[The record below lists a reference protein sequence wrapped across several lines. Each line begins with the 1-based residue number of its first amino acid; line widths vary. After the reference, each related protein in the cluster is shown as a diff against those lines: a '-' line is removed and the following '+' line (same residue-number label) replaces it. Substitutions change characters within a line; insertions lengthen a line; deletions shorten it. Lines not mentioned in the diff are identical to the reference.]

1 MTRMDRVGISG
12 PIRLGRPLPLRLS
25 VSLAAVRRSA
35 AMAAVLISLSAC
47 WGLSGESR
55 SPGGEQVL
63 QSNLSVASAA
73 LAAGQPAIAQKL
85 YLALAE
91 RFDDAPEPV
100 LGLGYIALQT
110 ESPGE
115 AGEYF
120 RRAAKL
126 AVDAPGLRAEALLG
140 AARASLAQGDSGTAR
155 HHLSA
160 ARDLAEASSTIAWI
174 ENGLAVAAVFEEDYR
189 TAEAHYA
196 SALRQPAAHPRI
208 AANFVRMLVAS
219 ERIDEAER
227 TYGAYAASYWEE
239 GDRQTLQSL
248 IDGARRLPP
257 LPDRPDP
264 RLLLRLTGPEALP
277 ELATEAAYPA
287 EDGLRSGLEGLVL
300 TIGDRRFPPAPVT
313 TATSPAAAAPAIQL
327 PFEPRPG
334 ETVESVPATSGSI
347 PEGLLA
353 VRDVRSTRTTIPA
366 IATALPG
373 DFPSSSA
380 PSSGSSSRSDVLVL
394 RTDPAQA
401 TLERAPDVDAPAV
414 GSRWATSTDERLRR
428 DAGADVGPV
437 ESAVPGMGRLHSGL
451 MLVAPSSHS
460 PDSSDLHAPA
470 SGTATDWP
478 GTDSPGTDPKLHE
491 SGTDLASGLSSITA
505 GNEEWEH
512 RFGPGPAQSANALL
526 LTVSSD
532 DAPSPPDDGSLWAPS
547 SSDTAAYDSAADG
560 ATPEGAREVA
570 SAPASGSR
578 SATVEDEDGVL
589 QSEPSPMLV
598 VNVAILNDYSNYD
611 PFSAATAS
619 YRPFRLGSAVPQSD
633 YALWDPVWMPQGGG
647 SDPRTLVLA
656 AAQGHDD
663 WLPQVADAAPPEP
676 EPGDEWTVLLGTG
689 QRLTLGVDAAA
700 VAIASPEVADVQLL
714 TPRVLFVM
722 GRSLGR
728 TTVSVLGE
736 DGSVFEQDVSVVL
749 DLKPLRA
756 LLAGEPGLES
766 VQVEGL
772 ARGVA
777 LAGDVG
783 SQEEAKR
790 ALGLVT
796 ASLPEGVLIENNLDV
811 GVDLEPL
818 QALLAS
824 EPGLG
829 DVGVRQVG
837 RGVALTGEVAS
848 AEAADRAHG
857 LAVASL
863 PEGLPVENNLRVAF
877 DIEPLR
883 MVLAA
888 EPGLEGIQ
896 VRRLA
901 RGVALAGNVDS
912 PEAADRALGLAT
924 ASLPEG
930 TLIESNLDIGLDLG
944 PLRALLAGEPG
955 LGGVEVRRVGR
966 GFALTGEVAWAE
978 AADRAHR
985 LAVASLP
992 EAALVENNLRVAFD
1006 ILPLRAALAGEPG
1019 MSRVQVQELARG
1031 VALIGEVDSP
1041 EMAERALRL
1050 ATASLPE
1057 GLLVE
1062 NNLSLRLDLAPLDA
1076 LIAGEP
1082 GLQSVEV
1089 YRDGRGVALAGEVAS
1104 VEAAERAHR
1113 LAEAS
1118 LPEGTPV
1125 ENNLRVSFD
1134 IAPLRTALAGEP
1146 GLDRVRVKRFPRGVS
1161 LIGDV
1166 ASAEAV
1172 ERARRLAQASIPEG
1186 ISVDLELSV
1195 GLDLGPLRSLIAE
1208 DSGLVDVEVQ
1218 WLGRGVALT
1227 GEVASMGASD
1237 RAHRL
1242 AVASLPEDTPV
1253 ENGLR
1258 VAFDAEPIR
1267 ALLADEPEFDRV
1279 QVQRLA
1285 RSVALTG
1292 EVDSPEAADRAT
1304 RLASAALPEGILV
1317 ESQLDVEPDLK
1328 PLRALL
1334 AGEPGLHG
1342 VALERLG
1349 RGVALTGEVASAE
1362 ASERAHGLAVTSL
1375 PESLPVQNNLRTVI
1389 DTVPLLEVLTGE
1401 PGLER
1406 VQVKRL
1412 ARGVALTGY
1421 VDSPAAADRA
1431 LGLASASL
1439 PEGLLVE
1446 NNLTVGLGLEP
1457 LRALVPGE
1465 SGPDDLSPLRVFIAG
1480 EPGLEGVRVQRIGRG
1495 MALTGEV
1502 ASAEAADRAHRLVVA
1517 ALPETVLVENNLRV
1531 SFDME
1536 PLRAVL
1542 AAEQELAGIRVRRL
1556 PRGVELSGNV
1566 DSQESADR
1574 ALRLAAGS
1582 LPEGTLVENN
1592 LDVGLDLGPLRALLA
1607 GEPGLADVEIR
1618 RVGRGVVLTGE
1629 VASAEAAGRAHGLAA
1644 ASLPESLP
1652 VENNLRVEFD
1662 IVPLRVLLAGEA
1674 GLERVQVRRLARGVA
1689 LAGYVDS
1696 PDAADRAMGLASA
1709 SLPEGLP
1716 VENNLTV
1723 GLGLEPL
1730 RAFLAGEAGLDDLS
1744 PLRAFIAGEPGLD
1757 GVEVLRVGRGV
1768 ALTGEVASAEAADR
1782 AHRLAVAA
1790 LPEGV
1795 PVENN
1800 LRVVFDIVPLR
1811 VLLAGEAGLARVQV
1825 QRLARG
1831 VALAGYVDSAAAE
1844 DRALRLAAASLPEG
1858 LVVEN
1863 NLDVG
1868 LDLKP
1873 LRALLAGEPG
1883 LAGVEVRRVGRG
1895 VALTGAVASAEA
1907 ADRAYRLA
1915 AASLPDSLPVEN
1927 NLRVV
1932 FDVEPLRAVLA
1943 AEPGLEGVGVRQ
1955 LARGVALAGE
1965 VASPEAADRAYR
1977 LAAASLPEGLVVENN
1992 LEVGLDLEPLRALM
2006 SGEAGLEGVEVLRV
2020 GRGVALTG
2028 EVASADAADRAHRL
2042 AVAFLPESLPVENNL
2057 RVQFDIE
2064 PLRTVLG
2071 AEPGL
2076 EGIRVQRL
2084 ARGVALAGD
2093 IASPEAAERARR
2105 LAVASLPEGLLV
2117 ENNLSVVLD
2126 LAPLHALMVGEP
2138 GLEDVEVRRVGQG
2151 VALTGEVDSAEASDR
2166 AHRLAMASLPES
2178 LPVENNLRVV
2188 FDVGPLR
2195 AILAGEPELDRVQV
2209 QELGRGVVLT
2219 GEVASAE
2226 AFERA
2231 QRIATASLPEGVP
2244 VENSLRLV
2252 PDIEHLRAAL
2262 AGEPGLDRV
2271 QVQRLARGVA
2281 LSGDVDSPAAEDRA
2295 LGLAAASLAEGV
2307 PVENNLNVGL
2317 DLAPLRSLVAGEPG
2331 LKDVRVERTGR
2342 GVALIGEVGSAEV
2355 ADQAARLAAALLPE
2369 DMAVENNL
2377 RVVWDAEPLRALLAG
2392 SPELDRVQVQRLARS
2407 VVLSGEVASHAAA
2420 DLVFRLASASVPEG
2434 VPVEN
2439 TLDVR
2444 LDLAPLR
2451 VLIAGER
2458 DLRNVRVKRVGRGV
2472 ALSGEVGSA
2481 EASDRAH
2488 RLAVASLPEGVA
2500 VENGLRVAPDVGP
2513 LRVLLAGEPGLE
2525 RVHVQKLARG
2535 VALAGDVASP
2545 KAADRA
2551 LRLAAASLP
2560 EGMLVEDNLSVALDL
2575 APLEALMAAEEDF
2588 EGIRLNRI
2596 GRGVALTGEVGS
2608 QTEAERAARLAAA
2621 TLPESALVENNLR
2634 VVLDSGPLRA
2644 ALAGDPE
2651 FDRVHVLDLEH
2662 GLSLNGEVSSAVA
2675 AARAHRL
2682 AAVSLPADTPV
2693 ENNLRIAGPL
2703 QVNLEVQIA
2712 EVQRSIAEEFG
2723 FNWELFGR
2731 SAEGVLGG
2739 GFRIGRQLPPPL
2751 DDAGRPFIGRP
2762 GTIPTNVVDGLTS
2775 PSLILSRTWEEI
2787 GITGMVDALAKA
2799 GLANVLARP
2808 NVTANSGETA
2818 SFFSGGEFPLPSGFK
2833 DGVIVFEYKKYGVVL
2848 DFVPTIV
2855 DDGRVELTVR
2865 PEVSEPS
2872 QDNSVQVAGGV
2883 TVPVINVRR
2892 AETTVEMGDGESI
2905 VIAGLFSSASN
2916 EVQSGVPVL
2925 KDLPLLG
2932 AMFGH
2937 TSTRADELELIV
2949 TVTARLVQ
2957 AGPAPGEAVTAGSG
2971 QANNSYYY

>member
-1 MTRMDRVGISG
+1 MSALVRMFGRWSGRKGTSRVPQPVSAAGTAWLVRALFPIAVISALVTAGCGGGGLSSERPVGEAAELPANDLLEFEFPAGQPKEYRLPFRIPGFFHPYESRIEDCPEWVTLYPDQGILAGMAPAVPG
-12 PIRLGRPLPLRLS
+12 PFFCTYTITEADPGFRPQRSVTYGLRLAVDPADSLTLGEKNYTSLSRLS
-25 VSLAAVRRSA
+25 VGIPHNEELPKATGGVQPHTYSFTCGGGKLPPGMSFTPETRRFAGTPDASFHDSCTYTVADSSEPAQTDSEAVDVQVTGVSAQPLSLPEFVVPEN
-35 AMAAVLISLSAC
+35 VLHLRVGGRTRLAFRPADGGVLPYTYELHCPDPALGMFPAPSTLPP
-47 WGLSGESR
+47 GLGFGPQTRVLSGTPE
-55 SPGGEQVL
+55 
-63 QSNLSVASAA
+63 AA
-73 LAAGQPAIAQKL
+73 
-85 YLALAE
+85 
-91 RFDDAPEPV
+91 
-100 LGLGYIALQT
+100 
-110 ESPGE
+110 
-115 AGEYF
+115 
-120 RRAAKL
+120 
-126 AVDAPGLRAEALLG
+126 
-140 AARASLAQGDSGTAR
+140 
-155 HHLSA
+155 
-160 ARDLAEASSTIAWI
+160 
-174 ENGLAVAAVFEEDYR
+174 YR
-189 TAEAHYA
+189 G
-196 SALRQPAAHPRI
+196 P
-208 AANFVRMLVAS
+208 
-219 ERIDEAER
+219 DC
-227 TYGAYAASYWEE
+227 TYRASYWEE

-257 LPDRPDP
+257 LPDRPDS

-287 EDGLRSGLEGLVL
+287 EDGLRRGLEGLVL
-300 TIGDRRFPPAPVT
+300 TIGDRRFPAAPVA
-313 TATSPAAAAPAIQL
+313 TAMKPAAAAPAIQL
-327 PFEPRPG
+327 PSEARPE

-347 PEGLLA
+347 PESLLA

-366 IATALPG
+366 LSTALPG
-373 DFPSSSA
+373 DVPSSSA
-380 PSSGSSSRSDVLVL
+380 PPSGSSSRSDVLVL

-401 TLERAPDVDAPAV
+401 ILERSPNIDAPAV
-414 GSRWATSTDERLRR
+414 GLRWATSTDERLRR
-428 DAGADVGPV
+428 DAGADTGPV
-437 ESAVPGMGRLHSGL
+437 ESAVPGKDRLRSGL
-451 MLVAPSSHS
+451 VLVAPFSYS
-460 PDSSDLHAPA
+460 PDSTELHAPESA
-470 SGTATDWP
+470 TAKDWP
-478 GTDSPGTDPKLHE
+478 GTDRKPHE

-505 GNEEWEH
+505 GNEEWEP
-512 RFGPGPAQSANALL
+512 RFGPGPAQSANAFL
-526 LTVSSD
+526 LTVPSD
-532 DAPSPPDDGSLWAPS
+532 DAPSPPDDGSQWAPS
-547 SSDTAAYDSAADG
+547 SFDAVAHDSAADG

-570 SAPASGSR
+570 PAPASGSR
-578 SATVEDEDGVL
+578 SATIEDEDETLRSG
-589 QSEPSPMLV
+589 PGPTLV

-647 SDPRTLVLA
+647 TDPRTLILA

-736 DGSVFEQDVSVVL
+736 DGSVFERDVSVVL

-756 LLAGEPGLES
+756 LLAGEPGLEG

-783 SQEEAKR
+783 SQDEAER

-796 ASLPEGVLIENNLDV
+796 ASLPEGILIENNLDV

-818 QALLAS
+818 QALLES
-824 EPGLG
+824 EPDLG

-848 AEAADRAHG
+848 AEAAARAHG

-877 DIEPLR
+877 GIEPLR
-883 MVLAA
+883 TVLAA
-888 EPGLEGIQ
+888 E
-896 VRRLA
+896 
-901 RGVALAGNVDS
+901 
-912 PEAADRALGLAT
+912 
-924 ASLPEG
+924 
-930 TLIESNLDIGLDLG
+930 
-944 PLRALLAGEPG
+944 
-955 LGGVEVRRVGR
+955 
-966 GFALTGEVAWAE
+966 
-978 AADRAHR
+978 
-985 LAVASLP
+985 
-992 EAALVENNLRVAFD
+992 
-1006 ILPLRAALAGEPG
+1006 
-1019 MSRVQVQELARG
+1019 
-1031 VALIGEVDSP
+1031 
-1041 EMAERALRL
+1041 
-1050 ATASLPE
+1050 
-1057 GLLVE
+1057 
-1062 NNLSLRLDLAPLDA
+1062 
-1076 LIAGEP
+1076 
-1082 GLQSVEV
+1082 
-1089 YRDGRGVALAGEVAS
+1089 
-1104 VEAAERAHR
+1104 
-1113 LAEAS
+1113 
-1118 LPEGTPV
+1118 
-1125 ENNLRVSFD
+1125 
-1134 IAPLRTALAGEP
+1134 
-1146 GLDRVRVKRFPRGVS
+1146 K
-1161 LIGDV
+1161 
-1166 ASAEAV
+1166 
-1172 ERARRLAQASIPEG
+1172 
-1186 ISVDLELSV
+1186 
-1195 GLDLGPLRSLIAE
+1195 
-1208 DSGLVDVEVQ
+1208 
-1218 WLGRGVALT
+1218 
-1227 GEVASMGASD
+1227 
-1237 RAHRL
+1237 
-1242 AVASLPEDTPV
+1242 
-1253 ENGLR
+1253 
-1258 VAFDAEPIR
+1258 
-1267 ALLADEPEFDRV
+1267 
-1279 QVQRLA
+1279 
-1285 RSVALTG
+1285 
-1292 EVDSPEAADRAT
+1292 
-1304 RLASAALPEGILV
+1304 
-1317 ESQLDVEPDLK
+1317 
-1328 PLRALL
+1328 
-1334 AGEPGLHG
+1334 
-1342 VALERLG
+1342 
-1349 RGVALTGEVASAE
+1349 
-1362 ASERAHGLAVTSL
+1362 
-1375 PESLPVQNNLRTVI
+1375 
-1389 DTVPLLEVLTGE
+1389 
-1401 PGLER
+1401 
-1406 VQVKRL
+1406 
-1412 ARGVALTGY
+1412 
-1421 VDSPAAADRA
+1421 
-1431 LGLASASL
+1431 
-1439 PEGLLVE
+1439 
-1446 NNLTVGLGLEP
+1446 
-1457 LRALVPGE
+1457 
-1465 SGPDDLSPLRVFIAG
+1465 
-1480 EPGLEGVRVQRIGRG
+1480 
-1495 MALTGEV
+1495 
-1502 ASAEAADRAHRLVVA
+1502 
-1517 ALPETVLVENNLRV
+1517 
-1531 SFDME
+1531 
-1536 PLRAVL
+1536 
-1542 AAEQELAGIRVRRL
+1542 ELAGIRVRRL
-1556 PRGVELSGNV
+1556 PRGVDLSGNV

-1582 LPEGTLVENN
+1582 LPDGTLVEHN

-1607 GEPGLADVEIR
+1607 GEPGLADVEIQ

-1662 IVPLRVLLAGEA
+1662 
-1674 GLERVQVRRLARGVA
+1674 
-1689 LAGYVDS
+1689 
-1696 PDAADRAMGLASA
+1696 
-1709 SLPEGLP
+1709 
-1716 VENNLTV
+1716 
-1723 GLGLEPL
+1723 
-1730 RAFLAGEAGLDDLS
+1730 
-1744 PLRAFIAGEPGLD
+1744 
-1757 GVEVLRVGRGV
+1757 
-1768 ALTGEVASAEAADR
+1768 
-1782 AHRLAVAA
+1782 
-1790 LPEGV
+1790 
-1795 PVENN
+1795 
-1800 LRVVFDIVPLR
+1800 
-1811 VLLAGEAGLARVQV
+1811 
-1825 QRLARG
+1825 
-1831 VALAGYVDSAAAE
+1831 
-1844 DRALRLAAASLPEG
+1844 
-1858 LVVEN
+1858 
-1863 NLDVG
+1863 
-1868 LDLKP
+1868 
-1873 LRALLAGEPG
+1873 
-1883 LAGVEVRRVGRG
+1883 
-1895 VALTGAVASAEA
+1895 
-1907 ADRAYRLA
+1907 
-1915 AASLPDSLPVEN
+1915 
-1927 NLRVV
+1927 
-1932 FDVEPLRAVLA
+1932 VEPLRAVLA
-1943 AEPGLEGVGVRQ
+1943 AEPGLEEVDVRQ

-1992 LEVGLDLEPLRALM
+1992 LEAGLDLEPLRALM

-2126 LAPLHALMVGEP
+2126 LAPLHALMVSEP

-2151 VALTGEVDSAEASDR
+2151 VALTGEVESAEASDR

-2244 VENSLRLV
+2244 VENSLRVV

-2295 LGLAAASLAEGV
+2295 LRLAAASLAEGV

-2392 SPELDRVQVQRLARS
+2392 SPELDRVQVQRLARG

-2420 DLVFRLASASVPEG
+2420 DLAFRLASASVPEG
-2434 VPVEN
+2434 APVEN

-2451 VLIAGER
+2451 VLVAGER

-2575 APLEALMAAEEDF
+2575 APLKALMAAEEDF
-2588 EGIRLNRI
+2588 GGIRLNRI

-2651 FDRVHVLDLEH
+2651 FGRVHVLDLEH
-2662 GLSLNGEVSSAVA
+2662 GLSLNGEVSSAAA

-2751 DDAGRPFIGRP
+2751 DAAGRPLIGRP

-2883 TVPVINVRR
+2883 SRVRLHGIDAPESEQLCCAGDTAWQCGQHATR
-2892 AETTVEMGDGESI
+2892 ALTDRVDGRLVDCEERDLDRYGRIVALCRAGGSDLGAWLVAHGWALAYRRYSDAYVSDEASAEASRRGLWRGAFVEPWDWRAGERLLPTCLGGLRKEDPAPSDCRIKGNIARDGERI
-2905 VIAGLFSSASN
+2905 YHLPGGKYYGRTRIDPAKGERWFCAEAEARAAGWRRS
-2916 EVQSGVPVL
+2916 
-2925 KDLPLLG
+2925 
-2932 AMFGH
+2932 
-2937 TSTRADELELIV
+2937 R
-2949 TVTARLVQ
+2949 R
-2957 AGPAPGEAVTAGSG
+2957 
-2971 QANNSYYY
+2971 

>member
-1 MTRMDRVGISG
+1 M
-12 PIRLGRPLPLRLS
+12 
-25 VSLAAVRRSA
+25 
-35 AMAAVLISLSAC
+35 
-47 WGLSGESR
+47 
-55 SPGGEQVL
+55 
-63 QSNLSVASAA
+63 
-73 LAAGQPAIAQKL
+73 
-85 YLALAE
+85 
-91 RFDDAPEPV
+91 
-100 LGLGYIALQT
+100 
-110 ESPGE
+110 
-115 AGEYF
+115 
-120 RRAAKL
+120 
-126 AVDAPGLRAEALLG
+126 
-140 AARASLAQGDSGTAR
+140 
-155 HHLSA
+155 
-160 ARDLAEASSTIAWI
+160 
-174 ENGLAVAAVFEEDYR
+174 
-189 TAEAHYA
+189 
-196 SALRQPAAHPRI
+196 
-208 AANFVRMLVAS
+208 
-219 ERIDEAER
+219 
-227 TYGAYAASYWEE
+227 
-239 GDRQTLQSL
+239 
-248 IDGARRLPP
+248 
-257 LPDRPDP
+257 
-264 RLLLRLTGPEALP
+264 
-277 ELATEAAYPA
+277 
-287 EDGLRSGLEGLVL
+287 
-300 TIGDRRFPPAPVT
+300 
-313 TATSPAAAAPAIQL
+313 
-327 PFEPRPG
+327 
-334 ETVESVPATSGSI
+334 
-347 PEGLLA
+347 
-353 VRDVRSTRTTIPA
+353 
-366 IATALPG
+366 
-373 DFPSSSA
+373 
-380 PSSGSSSRSDVLVL
+380 
-394 RTDPAQA
+394 
-401 TLERAPDVDAPAV
+401 
-414 GSRWATSTDERLRR
+414 
-428 DAGADVGPV
+428 
-437 ESAVPGMGRLHSGL
+437 
-451 MLVAPSSHS
+451 
-460 PDSSDLHAPA
+460 
-470 SGTATDWP
+470 
-478 GTDSPGTDPKLHE
+478 
-491 SGTDLASGLSSITA
+491 
-505 GNEEWEH
+505 
-512 RFGPGPAQSANALL
+512 
-526 LTVSSD
+526 
-532 DAPSPPDDGSLWAPS
+532 
-547 SSDTAAYDSAADG
+547 
-560 ATPEGAREVA
+560 
-570 SAPASGSR
+570 
-578 SATVEDEDGVL
+578 
-589 QSEPSPMLV
+589 
-598 VNVAILNDYSNYD
+598 NVAILNDYSNYD

-647 SDPRTLVLA
+647 SDPRTLILA

-736 DGSVFEQDVSVVL
+736 DGSVFERDVSVVL

-756 LLAGEPGLES
+756 LLAGEPGLEG

-783 SQEEAKR
+783 SQDEAER

-796 ASLPEGVLIENNLDV
+796 ASLPEGILIENNLNV

-863 PEGLPVENNLRVAF
+863 PEGLPVENNLRVTF
-877 DIEPLR
+877 D
-883 MVLAA
+883 V
-888 EPGLEGIQ
+888 
-896 VRRLA
+896 
-901 RGVALAGNVDS
+901 
-912 PEAADRALGLAT
+912 
-924 ASLPEG
+924 
-930 TLIESNLDIGLDLG
+930 
-944 PLRALLAGEPG
+944 
-955 LGGVEVRRVGR
+955 
-966 GFALTGEVAWAE
+966 
-978 AADRAHR
+978 
-985 LAVASLP
+985 
-992 EAALVENNLRVAFD
+992 
-1006 ILPLRAALAGEPG
+1006 
-1019 MSRVQVQELARG
+1019 
-1031 VALIGEVDSP
+1031 
-1041 EMAERALRL
+1041 
-1050 ATASLPE
+1050 
-1057 GLLVE
+1057 
-1062 NNLSLRLDLAPLDA
+1062 
-1076 LIAGEP
+1076 
-1082 GLQSVEV
+1082 
-1089 YRDGRGVALAGEVAS
+1089 
-1104 VEAAERAHR
+1104 
-1113 LAEAS
+1113 
-1118 LPEGTPV
+1118 
-1125 ENNLRVSFD
+1125 
-1134 IAPLRTALAGEP
+1134 
-1146 GLDRVRVKRFPRGVS
+1146 
-1161 LIGDV
+1161 
-1166 ASAEAV
+1166 
-1172 ERARRLAQASIPEG
+1172 
-1186 ISVDLELSV
+1186 
-1195 GLDLGPLRSLIAE
+1195 
-1208 DSGLVDVEVQ
+1208 
-1218 WLGRGVALT
+1218 
-1227 GEVASMGASD
+1227 
-1237 RAHRL
+1237 
-1242 AVASLPEDTPV
+1242 
-1253 ENGLR
+1253 
-1258 VAFDAEPIR
+1258 
-1267 ALLADEPEFDRV
+1267 
-1279 QVQRLA
+1279 
-1285 RSVALTG
+1285 
-1292 EVDSPEAADRAT
+1292 
-1304 RLASAALPEGILV
+1304 
-1317 ESQLDVEPDLK
+1317 
-1328 PLRALL
+1328 
-1334 AGEPGLHG
+1334 
-1342 VALERLG
+1342 
-1349 RGVALTGEVASAE
+1349 
-1362 ASERAHGLAVTSL
+1362 
-1375 PESLPVQNNLRTVI
+1375 
-1389 DTVPLLEVLTGE
+1389 
-1401 PGLER
+1401 
-1406 VQVKRL
+1406 
-1412 ARGVALTGY
+1412 
-1421 VDSPAAADRA
+1421 
-1431 LGLASASL
+1431 
-1439 PEGLLVE
+1439 
-1446 NNLTVGLGLEP
+1446 
-1457 LRALVPGE
+1457 
-1465 SGPDDLSPLRVFIAG
+1465 
-1480 EPGLEGVRVQRIGRG
+1480 
-1495 MALTGEV
+1495 
-1502 ASAEAADRAHRLVVA
+1502 
-1517 ALPETVLVENNLRV
+1517 
-1531 SFDME
+1531 E

-1582 LPEGTLVENN
+1582 LPEGTLVEHN

-1607 GEPGLADVEIR
+1607 GEPGLADVEIQ

-1689 LAGYVDS
+1689 LTGHVDS
-1696 PDAADRAMGLASA
+1696 PAAADRAMGLASA

-1744 PLRAFIAGEPGLD
+1744 PLRAFIAGEPDLD

-1943 AEPGLEGVGVRQ
+1943 AEPGLEGVDVRQ

-2093 IASPEAAERARR
+2093 IASPEAADRARR

-2151 VALTGEVDSAEASDR
+2151 VALTGEVESAEASDR

-2244 VENSLRLV
+2244 VENSLRV
-2252 PDIEHLRAAL
+2252 APDIEHLRAAL

-2295 LGLAAASLAEGV
+2295 LRLAAASLAEGV

-2342 GVALIGEVGSAEV
+2342 GVALIGEVGSAVV

-2392 SPELDRVQVQRLARS
+2392 SPELDRVQVQRLAHG

-2420 DLVFRLASASVPEG
+2420 DLAFRLASASVPEG

-2651 FDRVHVLDLEH
+2651 FDRVHVFDFEH
-2662 GLSLNGEVSSAVA
+2662 GLSLNGEVSSAAA

-2751 DDAGRPFIGRP
+2751 DEAGRPFIGRP

>member
-1 MTRMDRVGISG
+1 MTRMDRVGISD
-12 PIRLGRPLPLRLS
+12 PVRLGRPLPLRLS
-25 VSLAAVRRSA
+25 VSLAAVRRAA

-115 AGEYF
+115 AGDYF
-120 RRAAKL
+120 RRAATL

-140 AARASLAQGDSGTAR
+140 AGRASLAQGDSGAAR

-160 ARDLAEASSTIAWI
+160 ARDLAEDSSTIAWI
-174 ENGLAVAAVFEEDYR
+174 ENGLAVAAVVEEDYR

-239 GDRQTLQSL
+239 GDRQALQSL

-257 LPDRPDP
+257 LPDRPDS

-300 TIGDRRFPPAPVT
+300 TIGDRRFPAAPVT
-313 TATSPAAAAPAIQL
+313 TATKPSAAAPAIQL
-327 PFEPRPG
+327 PSEPSPG
-334 ETVESVPATSGSI
+334 ETVESVSATSGSI

-353 VRDVRSTRTTIPA
+353 VRDLRSTQTKSPA
-366 IATALPG
+366 LATAPTG
-373 DFPSSSA
+373 DVPSSST
-380 PSSGSSSRSDVLVL
+380 PPSGSSSRSDVLVL
-394 RTDPAQA
+394 HTDPAQA
-401 TLERAPDVDAPAV
+401 TLERSPGVDAPAV
-414 GSRWATSTDERLRR
+414 GSRWATSTDERLWR
-428 DAGADVGPV
+428 DAGAYAGPM
-437 ESAVPGMGRLHSGL
+437 ESAVPGMGRLRSGL
-451 MLVAPSSHS
+451 MLVAPSSYS
-460 PDSSDLHAPA
+460 PDSSELHAPE
-470 SGTATDWP
+470 SGTAKDWP
-478 GTDSPGTDPKLHE
+478 GTDRKLHE

-547 SSDTAAYDSAADG
+547 LPDTAAYDSEADG
-560 ATPEGAREVA
+560 ATFEGARVVA
-570 SAPASGSR
+570 SAPATGSR
-578 SATVEDEDGVL
+578 SATLEDEDGVL
-589 QSEPSPMLV
+589 QSEPSPTLV

-647 SDPRTLVLA
+647 SDPRTLILA

-663 WLPQVADAAPPEP
+663 RLPQVADAAPPEP
-676 EPGDEWTVLLGTG
+676 EPGDKWTVLLGTG

-700 VAIASPEVADVQLL
+700 VAIASPDVADVQLL
-714 TPRVLFVM
+714 TPRLLFVM

-736 DGSVFEQDVSVVL
+736 DGSVFERDVSVVL

-756 LLAGEPGLES
+756 LLAGEPGLEG

-783 SQEEAKR
+783 SQDEVDR

-796 ASLPEGVLIENNLDV
+796 ASLPEGILIENNLDV

-848 AEAADRAHG
+848 AEAADRAQG

-863 PEGLPVENNLRVAF
+863 PEG
-877 DIEPLR
+877 
-883 MVLAA
+883 
-888 EPGLEGIQ
+888 
-896 VRRLA
+896 
-901 RGVALAGNVDS
+901 
-912 PEAADRALGLAT
+912 
-924 ASLPEG
+924 
-930 TLIESNLDIGLDLG
+930 
-944 PLRALLAGEPG
+944 
-955 LGGVEVRRVGR
+955 
-966 GFALTGEVAWAE
+966 
-978 AADRAHR
+978 
-985 LAVASLP
+985 
-992 EAALVENNLRVAFD
+992 
-1006 ILPLRAALAGEPG
+1006 
-1019 MSRVQVQELARG
+1019 
-1031 VALIGEVDSP
+1031 
-1041 EMAERALRL
+1041 
-1050 ATASLPE
+1050 
-1057 GLLVE
+1057 
-1062 NNLSLRLDLAPLDA
+1062 
-1076 LIAGEP
+1076 
-1082 GLQSVEV
+1082 
-1089 YRDGRGVALAGEVAS
+1089 
-1104 VEAAERAHR
+1104 
-1113 LAEAS
+1113 
-1118 LPEGTPV
+1118 
-1125 ENNLRVSFD
+1125 
-1134 IAPLRTALAGEP
+1134 
-1146 GLDRVRVKRFPRGVS
+1146 
-1161 LIGDV
+1161 
-1166 ASAEAV
+1166 
-1172 ERARRLAQASIPEG
+1172 
-1186 ISVDLELSV
+1186 
-1195 GLDLGPLRSLIAE
+1195 
-1208 DSGLVDVEVQ
+1208 
-1218 WLGRGVALT
+1218 
-1227 GEVASMGASD
+1227 
-1237 RAHRL
+1237 
-1242 AVASLPEDTPV
+1242 
-1253 ENGLR
+1253 
-1258 VAFDAEPIR
+1258 
-1267 ALLADEPEFDRV
+1267 
-1279 QVQRLA
+1279 
-1285 RSVALTG
+1285 
-1292 EVDSPEAADRAT
+1292 
-1304 RLASAALPEGILV
+1304 
-1317 ESQLDVEPDLK
+1317 
-1328 PLRALL
+1328 
-1334 AGEPGLHG
+1334 
-1342 VALERLG
+1342 
-1349 RGVALTGEVASAE
+1349 
-1362 ASERAHGLAVTSL
+1362 
-1375 PESLPVQNNLRTVI
+1375 
-1389 DTVPLLEVLTGE
+1389 
-1401 PGLER
+1401 
-1406 VQVKRL
+1406 
-1412 ARGVALTGY
+1412 
-1421 VDSPAAADRA
+1421 
-1431 LGLASASL
+1431 
-1439 PEGLLVE
+1439 
-1446 NNLTVGLGLEP
+1446 
-1457 LRALVPGE
+1457 
-1465 SGPDDLSPLRVFIAG
+1465 
-1480 EPGLEGVRVQRIGRG
+1480 
-1495 MALTGEV
+1495 
-1502 ASAEAADRAHRLVVA
+1502 
-1517 ALPETVLVENNLRV
+1517 
-1531 SFDME
+1531 
-1536 PLRAVL
+1536 
-1542 AAEQELAGIRVRRL
+1542 
-1556 PRGVELSGNV
+1556 
-1566 DSQESADR
+1566 
-1574 ALRLAAGS
+1574 
-1582 LPEGTLVENN
+1582 
-1592 LDVGLDLGPLRALLA
+1592 
-1607 GEPGLADVEIR
+1607 
-1618 RVGRGVVLTGE
+1618 
-1629 VASAEAAGRAHGLAA
+1629 
-1644 ASLPESLP
+1644 LP

-1689 LAGYVDS
+1689 LTGYVDS
-1696 PDAADRAMGLASA
+1696 PAAAGRAMGLASA

-1730 RAFLAGEAGLDDLS
+1730 RAFLAGEAGVDDLS

-1768 ALTGEVASAEAADR
+1768 ALTGEVSSAEEADR

-1790 LPEGV
+1790 LTEGV

-1811 VLLAGEAGLARVQV
+1811 VLLAGEAGLERVQV

-1863 NLDVG
+1863 NMDVG

-1915 AASLPDSLPVEN
+1915 AASLPDSMPVEN

-1943 AEPGLEGVGVRQ
+1943 AESGLEGVDVRQ

-2006 SGEAGLEGVEVLRV
+2006 WGEAGLEGVEVLRV

-2042 AVAFLPESLPVENNL
+2042 AVAFLPDGLPVENNL

-2093 IASPEAAERARR
+2093 IASPEVADRARR

-2138 GLEDVEVRRVGQG
+2138 GLEDVEVRRVGEG
-2151 VALTGEVDSAEASDR
+2151 VALTGEVESAEASDR
-2166 AHRLAMASLPES
+2166 AHRLAMASLPEN

-2244 VENSLRLV
+2244 VENSLRVV

-2281 LSGDVDSPAAEDRA
+2281 LSGDVDSPAAKDRA
-2295 LGLAAASLAEGV
+2295 LRLAAASLAEGI

-2342 GVALIGEVGSAEV
+2342 GVALIGEVGSAEMT
-2355 ADQAARLAAALLPE
+2355 DQAARLAAALLPE
-2369 DMAVENNL
+2369 DMAVETNL
-2377 RVVWDAEPLRALLAG
+2377 RVVWDIGPLRALLAG
-2392 SPELDRVQVQRLARS
+2392 SPDMERVQVQRLARG
-2407 VVLSGEVASHAAA
+2407 VVLSGHVDSHATA
-2420 DLVFRLASASVPEG
+2420 DLALRLAAASVPEG
-2434 VPVEN
+2434 VLVEN
-2439 TLDVR
+2439 NLNVQ

-2451 VLIAGER
+2451 VFIAGEP

-2500 VENGLRVAPDVGP
+2500 VENGLRVAPDVEP
-2513 LRVLLAGEPGLE
+2513 LRVLLAGQPGLE
-2525 RVHVQKLARG
+2525 RVHVRKLARG

-2560 EGMLVEDNLSVALDL
+2560 EGMVVENSLSVGLDL
-2575 APLEALMAAEEDF
+2575 APLETLMVAEEGF
-2588 EGIRLNRI
+2588 EDIRLNRI
-2596 GRGVALTGEVGS
+2596 DRGVALTGEVGS

-2621 TLPESALVENNLR
+2621 SLPESALVENNLR

-2644 ALAGDPE
+2644 ALEGDPE
-2651 FDRVHVLDLEH
+2651 FDRVRVHDLEY
-2662 GLSLNGEVSSAVA
+2662 GVSLGGEVGSAAA
-2675 AARAHRL
+2675 AARAYRL

-2712 EVQRSIAEEFG
+2712 EVQRSVAEDLG
-2723 FNWELFGR
+2723 FNWEAFGN
-2731 SAEGVLGG
+2731 SGDPLGF
-2739 GFRIGRQLPPPL
+2739 GFRIGRPPGVGTALLERLGEVTDLVPAAIPL
-2751 DDAGRPFIGRP
+2751 K
-2762 GTIPTNVVDGLTS
+2762 VVDGLES
-2775 PSLILSRTWEEI
+2775 PTLIAQRAWDNI

-2818 SFFSGGEFPLPSGFK
+2818 SFFSGGEFPMPSGIK
-2833 DGVIVFEYKKYGVVL
+2833 DGALTFEYKKYGVLL

-2872 QDNSVQVAGGV
+2872 QNNSVQVGGGV
-2883 TVPVINVRR
+2883 NVPVINVRR

-2916 EVQSGVPVL
+2916 EVQSGVPLL

-2937 TSTRADELELIV
+2937 TSTRATEQELIV

-2957 AGPAPGEAVTAGSG
+2957 AGPAPGEAGTAGSA
-2971 QANNSYYY
+2971 QTNNSYYY

>member
-1 MTRMDRVGISG
+1 MVGIPD
-12 PIRLGRPLPLRLS
+12 PIRPGQPLPLRLS
-25 VSLAAVRRSA
+25 VSLAALRRAA
-35 AMAAVLISLSAC
+35 AMAAVLFSLSAC

-115 AGEYF
+115 AGDYF

-248 IDGARRLPP
+248 IDRARRLPP

-277 ELATEAAYPA
+277 EPATEAAYPA

-300 TIGDRRFPPAPVT
+300 TIGDRRFPAAPVT
-313 TATSPAAAAPAIQL
+313 TATSPAAAAPAI
-327 PFEPRPG
+327 PVPSVPRPG

-366 IATALPG
+366 IATAPTG
-373 DFPSSSA
+373 DVPSSSA
-380 PSSGSSSRSDVLVL
+380 PPSGSSSRSDVLVL

-401 TLERAPDVDAPAV
+401 TLERSPDVDAPAV
-414 GSRWATSTDERLRR
+414 GSRWTTSADERLRR
-428 DAGADVGPV
+428 RAGADAGPV
-437 ESAVPGMGRLHSGL
+437 ESAIPGMGRLHSGL
-451 MLVAPSSHS
+451 MLVAPSSYS

-478 GTDSPGTDPKLHE
+478 GTDWPGTDPKLHE

-512 RFGPGPAQSANALL
+512 RLGPGPVQSANALL

-560 ATPEGAREVA
+560 ATPEGARVVA
-570 SAPASGSR
+570 SAPGTGSR
-578 SATVEDEDGVL
+578 SATIEDQDGVL

-647 SDPRTLVLA
+647 SDPRTLILA
-656 AAQGHDD
+656 AARGHED
-663 WLPQVADAAPPEP
+663 WLAQVADAAPPEP

-736 DGSVFEQDVSVVL
+736 DGSVFERDVSVVL
-749 DLKPLRA
+749 DLKPLRD
-756 LLAGEPGLES
+756 LLAGEPGLEG

-783 SQEEAKR
+783 SQDEAER

-796 ASLPEGVLIENNLDV
+796 TSLPEGILIENNLDV

-829 DVGVRQVG
+829 DIGVRQVG

-883 MVLAA
+883 TVLAA
-888 EPGLEGIQ
+888 EPGLEDIR

-955 LGGVEVRRVGR
+955 LDGVEVRRVGR

-985 LAVASLP
+985 LAVTSLP

-1019 MSRVQVQELARG
+1019 TGRVQVQELARG
-1031 VALIGEVDSP
+1031 VALAGEVDSP

-1050 ATASLPE
+1050 AT
-1057 GLLVE
+1057 
-1062 NNLSLRLDLAPLDA
+1062 
-1076 LIAGEP
+1076 
-1082 GLQSVEV
+1082 
-1089 YRDGRGVALAGEVAS
+1089 
-1104 VEAAERAHR
+1104 
-1113 LAEAS
+1113 
-1118 LPEGTPV
+1118 
-1125 ENNLRVSFD
+1125 
-1134 IAPLRTALAGEP
+1134 
-1146 GLDRVRVKRFPRGVS
+1146 
-1161 LIGDV
+1161 
-1166 ASAEAV
+1166 
-1172 ERARRLAQASIPEG
+1172 
-1186 ISVDLELSV
+1186 
-1195 GLDLGPLRSLIAE
+1195 
-1208 DSGLVDVEVQ
+1208 
-1218 WLGRGVALT
+1218 
-1227 GEVASMGASD
+1227 
-1237 RAHRL
+1237 
-1242 AVASLPEDTPV
+1242 
-1253 ENGLR
+1253 
-1258 VAFDAEPIR
+1258 
-1267 ALLADEPEFDRV
+1267 
-1279 QVQRLA
+1279 
-1285 RSVALTG
+1285 
-1292 EVDSPEAADRAT
+1292 
-1304 RLASAALPEGILV
+1304 
-1317 ESQLDVEPDLK
+1317 
-1328 PLRALL
+1328 
-1334 AGEPGLHG
+1334 
-1342 VALERLG
+1342 
-1349 RGVALTGEVASAE
+1349 
-1362 ASERAHGLAVTSL
+1362 
-1375 PESLPVQNNLRTVI
+1375 
-1389 DTVPLLEVLTGE
+1389 
-1401 PGLER
+1401 
-1406 VQVKRL
+1406 
-1412 ARGVALTGY
+1412 
-1421 VDSPAAADRA
+1421 
-1431 LGLASASL
+1431 ASL

-1480 EPGLEGVRVQRIGRG
+1480 EAGLEGVRVQQIGRG

-1582 LPEGTLVENN
+1582 LPEGTLVEHN

-1607 GEPGLADVEIR
+1607 GEPGLADVEIQ

-1674 GLERVQVRRLARGVA
+1674 GLERVQVQRLARGVA
-1689 LAGYVDS
+1689 LTGYVDS
-1696 PDAADRAMGLASA
+1696 PAAADRAMGLASA

-1943 AEPGLEGVGVRQ
+1943 AEPGLEGVDVRQ

-2006 SGEAGLEGVEVLRV
+2006 SGAAGLEGVEVLRV

-2093 IASPEAAERARR
+2093 IASPEAADRARR

-2151 VALTGEVDSAEASDR
+2151 VALTGEVESAEASDR

-2244 VENSLRLV
+2244 VENSLRVV

-2295 LGLAAASLAEGV
+2295 LRLAAASLAEGV

-2392 SPELDRVQVQRLARS
+2392 STELDRVQVQRLARG

-2420 DLVFRLASASVPEG
+2420 DLAFRLASASVPEG

-2444 LDLAPLR
+2444 LDLSPLR

-2481 EASDRAH
+2481 EGSDRAH

-2662 GLSLNGEVSSAVA
+2662 GLSLNGEVSSAAA

-2739 GFRIGRQLPPPL
+2739 GFRIGRQLPLP
-2751 DDAGRPFIGRP
+2751 GQVGRP
-2762 GTIPTNVVDGLTS
+2762 GQIGAPQTVPPTVPAIQPSVVDGLTS

-2916 EVQSGVPVL
+2916 EVQSGVPIL

>member
-1 MTRMDRVGISG
+1 MTRMDRVGICD

-25 VSLAAVRRSA
+25 VSLAAVRRAA
-35 AMAAVLISLSAC
+35 AMAAVLFSLSAC

-110 ESPGE
+110 GSPGE
-115 AGEYF
+115 AGDYF

-227 TYGAYAASYWEE
+227 TYGGYAASYWEE
-239 GDRQTLQSL
+239 SDRQTLQSL

-257 LPDRPDP
+257 LPDRPDS

-300 TIGDRRFPPAPVT
+300 TIGDRRFPAAPVT
-313 TATSPAAAAPAIQL
+313 TATSPAAAAPTIQL
-327 PFEPRPG
+327 PSEPRPG
-334 ETVESVPATSGSI
+334 ETVEPVPATSGSI

-401 TLERAPDVDAPAV
+401 TLERSPDVDAPAV

-428 DAGADVGPV
+428 HAGADVGPV
-437 ESAVPGMGRLHSGL
+437 ESAVPGKGRLHSGL

-470 SGTATDWP
+470 SGTAKDWP
-478 GTDSPGTDPKLHE
+478 GTDSPGTDRKLHE
-491 SGTDLASGLSSITA
+491 SGTDLASGWSSITA

-526 LTVSSD
+526 LTVPSD
-532 DAPSPPDDGSLWAPS
+532 DAPSPPDDVSLWAPL
-547 SSDTAAYDSAADG
+547 SSDAAAYDSAADG
-560 ATPEGAREVA
+560 ATPEGARDAA

-647 SDPRTLVLA
+647 TDPRTLVLA
-656 AAQGHDD
+656 AAQGHED

-700 VAIASPEVADVQLL
+700 VAIASPDVADVQLL

-736 DGSVFEQDVSVVL
+736 DGSVFERDVSVVL

-756 LLAGEPGLES
+756 LLAGEPGLEG

-783 SQEEAKR
+783 SQDEADR

-848 AEAADRAHG
+848 AEAADRAQG

-883 MVLAA
+883 TVLAA
-888 EPGLEGIQ
+888 EPGLEDIR

-912 PEAADRALGLAT
+912 PEVADQALGLAT

-1031 VALIGEVDSP
+1031 VALTGEVGSP

-1172 ERARRLAQASIPEG
+1172 ERARRLAQTSIPEG
-1186 ISVDLELSV
+1186 ISVELELSV

-1218 WLGRGVALT
+1218 WLGRGIALT

-1267 ALLADEPEFDRV
+1267 ALLADEPEFDRI
-1279 QVQRLA
+1279 QVKRLA

-1317 ESQLDVEPDLK
+1317 ESQLDVEPDLE

-1431 LGLASASL
+1431 MGLASASL
-1439 PEGLLVE
+1439 PEGLPVE

-1457 LRALVPGE
+1457 LRAFLAGE
-1465 SGPDDLSPLRVFIAG
+1465 AGLDDLSPLRVFIAG

-1502 ASAEAADRAHRLVVA
+1502 ASAEAADRAHRL
-1517 ALPETVLVENNLRV
+1517 
-1531 SFDME
+1531 
-1536 PLRAVL
+1536 
-1542 AAEQELAGIRVRRL
+1542 
-1556 PRGVELSGNV
+1556 
-1566 DSQESADR
+1566 
-1574 ALRLAAGS
+1574 
-1582 LPEGTLVENN
+1582 
-1592 LDVGLDLGPLRALLA
+1592 
-1607 GEPGLADVEIR
+1607 
-1618 RVGRGVVLTGE
+1618 
-1629 VASAEAAGRAHGLAA
+1629 
-1644 ASLPESLP
+1644 
-1652 VENNLRVEFD
+1652 
-1662 IVPLRVLLAGEA
+1662 
-1674 GLERVQVRRLARGVA
+1674 
-1689 LAGYVDS
+1689 
-1696 PDAADRAMGLASA
+1696 
-1709 SLPEGLP
+1709 
-1716 VENNLTV
+1716 
-1723 GLGLEPL
+1723 
-1730 RAFLAGEAGLDDLS
+1730 
-1744 PLRAFIAGEPGLD
+1744 
-1757 GVEVLRVGRGV
+1757 
-1768 ALTGEVASAEAADR
+1768 
-1782 AHRLAVAA
+1782 AVAA

-1800 LRVVFDIVPLR
+1800 LRVVFDIVALR

-1873 LRALLAGEPG
+1873 LRVLLAGEPG
-1883 LAGVEVRRVGRG
+1883 LEGVEVRRIGRG

-1943 AEPGLEGVGVRQ
+1943 AEPGLEGVDVRQ

-1992 LEVGLDLEPLRALM
+1992 LEAGLDLEPLRALM

-2042 AVAFLPESLPVENNL
+2042 AAAFLPESLPVENNL

-2151 VALTGEVDSAEASDR
+2151 VALTGEVESAEASDR

-2188 FDVGPLR
+2188 FDIGPLR

-2244 VENSLRLV
+2244 VENSLRVV

-2295 LGLAAASLAEGV
+2295 LRLTAASLAEGV

-2317 DLAPLRSLVAGEPG
+2317 DLAPLRSLVSGEPG

-2392 SPELDRVQVQRLARS
+2392 SPELDRVQVQRLARG

-2420 DLVFRLASASVPEG
+2420 DLAFRLASASVPEG

-2588 EGIRLNRI
+2588 GGIRLNRI

-2651 FDRVHVLDLEH
+2651 FGRVHVLDLEH
-2662 GLSLNGEVSSAVA
+2662 GLSLNGEVSSAAA

-2751 DDAGRPFIGRP
+2751 DAAGRPLIGRP

>member
-1 MTRMDRVGISG
+1 MTRMDRVGTCD
-12 PIRLGRPLPLRLS
+12 PVRLGRPLPFRLS
-25 VSLAAVRRSA
+25 VSLAAVRRAA
-35 AMAAVLISLSAC
+35 AMAAVLFSLSAC

-85 YLALAE
+85 YLALVE

-110 ESPGE
+110 GSPGE
-115 AGEYF
+115 AGDYF

-287 EDGLRSGLEGLVL
+287 EDGLRSRLEGLVL
-300 TIGDRRFPPAPVT
+300 TIGDRRFPAAPVT

-327 PFEPRPG
+327 PSEPRPG
-334 ETVESVPATSGSI
+334 ETVEPVPATSGSI

-353 VRDVRSTRTTIPA
+353 VRDVQSTRTTIPA

-373 DFPSSSA
+373 NVPSSSTS
-380 PSSGSSSRSDVLVL
+380 PSGSSSRSDVLVL

-401 TLERAPDVDAPAV
+401 KLERFPDVAAPAV
-414 GSRWATSTDERLRR
+414 GSRWATSTDERLWR
-428 DAGADVGPV
+428 DAGADAGPI
-437 ESAVPGMGRLHSGL
+437 ESAVTGMGRLRSGL
-451 MLVAPSSHS
+451 MLVAPSSYS

-478 GTDSPGTDPKLHE
+478 GTDSPGTDRKLHE
-491 SGTDLASGLSSITA
+491 SGTALASGLSSIRA
-505 GNEEWEH
+505 GNEEWEL

-526 LTVSSD
+526 MTVSSD
-532 DAPSPPDDGSLWAPS
+532 DAPSPPDDGSLQGPS
-547 SSDTAAYDSAADG
+547 SSYTVAYDSAADG
-560 ATPEGAREVA
+560 ATAEGARVVA
-570 SAPASGSR
+570 STPATSSR
-578 SATVEDEDGVL
+578 SATIEDEDGTL
-589 QSEPSPMLV
+589 RSGPGPTLV

-647 SDPRTLVLA
+647 SDPRTLILA

-736 DGSVFEQDVSVVL
+736 DGSVFERDVSVVL

-756 LLAGEPGLES
+756 LLTGEPGLEG

-848 AEAADRAHG
+848 AEAADRAQG

-888 EPGLEGIQ
+888 E
-896 VRRLA
+896 
-901 RGVALAGNVDS
+901 
-912 PEAADRALGLAT
+912 
-924 ASLPEG
+924 
-930 TLIESNLDIGLDLG
+930 
-944 PLRALLAGEPG
+944 
-955 LGGVEVRRVGR
+955 
-966 GFALTGEVAWAE
+966 
-978 AADRAHR
+978 
-985 LAVASLP
+985 
-992 EAALVENNLRVAFD
+992 
-1006 ILPLRAALAGEPG
+1006 
-1019 MSRVQVQELARG
+1019 
-1031 VALIGEVDSP
+1031 
-1041 EMAERALRL
+1041 
-1050 ATASLPE
+1050 
-1057 GLLVE
+1057 
-1062 NNLSLRLDLAPLDA
+1062 
-1076 LIAGEP
+1076 
-1082 GLQSVEV
+1082 
-1089 YRDGRGVALAGEVAS
+1089 
-1104 VEAAERAHR
+1104 
-1113 LAEAS
+1113 
-1118 LPEGTPV
+1118 
-1125 ENNLRVSFD
+1125 
-1134 IAPLRTALAGEP
+1134 
-1146 GLDRVRVKRFPRGVS
+1146 
-1161 LIGDV
+1161 
-1166 ASAEAV
+1166 
-1172 ERARRLAQASIPEG
+1172 
-1186 ISVDLELSV
+1186 
-1195 GLDLGPLRSLIAE
+1195 
-1208 DSGLVDVEVQ
+1208 
-1218 WLGRGVALT
+1218 
-1227 GEVASMGASD
+1227 
-1237 RAHRL
+1237 
-1242 AVASLPEDTPV
+1242 
-1253 ENGLR
+1253 
-1258 VAFDAEPIR
+1258 
-1267 ALLADEPEFDRV
+1267 
-1279 QVQRLA
+1279 
-1285 RSVALTG
+1285 
-1292 EVDSPEAADRAT
+1292 
-1304 RLASAALPEGILV
+1304 
-1317 ESQLDVEPDLK
+1317 
-1328 PLRALL
+1328 
-1334 AGEPGLHG
+1334 
-1342 VALERLG
+1342 
-1349 RGVALTGEVASAE
+1349 
-1362 ASERAHGLAVTSL
+1362 
-1375 PESLPVQNNLRTVI
+1375 
-1389 DTVPLLEVLTGE
+1389 
-1401 PGLER
+1401 
-1406 VQVKRL
+1406 
-1412 ARGVALTGY
+1412 
-1421 VDSPAAADRA
+1421 
-1431 LGLASASL
+1431 
-1439 PEGLLVE
+1439 
-1446 NNLTVGLGLEP
+1446 
-1457 LRALVPGE
+1457 
-1465 SGPDDLSPLRVFIAG
+1465 
-1480 EPGLEGVRVQRIGRG
+1480 
-1495 MALTGEV
+1495 
-1502 ASAEAADRAHRLVVA
+1502 
-1517 ALPETVLVENNLRV
+1517 
-1531 SFDME
+1531 
-1536 PLRAVL
+1536 
-1542 AAEQELAGIRVRRL
+1542 QELAGIRIRRL

-1582 LPEGTLVENN
+1582 LPEGTMVENN

-1607 GEPGLADVEIR
+1607 GEPGLADVEIQ

-1652 VENNLRVEFD
+1652 PENNLRVEFD

-1674 GLERVQVRRLARGVA
+1674 GLERVQVQRLARGVA

-1696 PDAADRAMGLASA
+1696 PAAADRAMGLASA

-1744 PLRAFIAGEPGLD
+1744 PLRAFIAGEPDLD

-1768 ALTGEVASAEAADR
+1768 ALTGEVSSAEAADR

-1883 LAGVEVRRVGRG
+1883 LAGIEVRRVGRG

-1915 AASLPDSLPVEN
+1915 TASLPESLPVEN

-1943 AEPGLEGVGVRQ
+1943 AEPGLEGVDVRQ

-1965 VASPEAADRAYR
+1965 VASAEAADRAYR

-1992 LEVGLDLEPLRALM
+1992 LEAGLDLEPLRALM

-2093 IASPEAAERARR
+2093 IASPEAADRARR

-2138 GLEDVEVRRVGQG
+2138 GLKNVEVRRVGQG
-2151 VALTGEVDSAEASDR
+2151 VALTGEVESAEASDR
-2166 AHRLAMASLPES
+2166 AHRLATASLPES

-2195 AILAGEPELDRVQV
+2195 AILAGEPELNRVQV

-2244 VENSLRLV
+2244 VENSLRVV

-2271 QVQRLARGVA
+2271 QVHRLARGVA

-2295 LGLAAASLAEGV
+2295 LRLAAASLAEGV

-2392 SPELDRVQVQRLARS
+2392 SPELDRVQVQRLAYG

-2420 DLVFRLASASVPEG
+2420 DLAFRLASASVPEG

-2608 QTEAERAARLAAA
+2608 QTGAERAARLAAA

-2634 VVLDSGPLRA
+2634 VVLDSGPLRV

-2651 FDRVHVLDLEH
+2651 FDRVHVLDFEH
-2662 GLSLNGEVSSAVA
+2662 GLSLNGEVSSAAA